1 MSQLDTSAAQAKH
14 QPDEAFKKR
23 KVLIWG
29 PQGINP

>member
-23 KVLIWG
+23 KFIWG